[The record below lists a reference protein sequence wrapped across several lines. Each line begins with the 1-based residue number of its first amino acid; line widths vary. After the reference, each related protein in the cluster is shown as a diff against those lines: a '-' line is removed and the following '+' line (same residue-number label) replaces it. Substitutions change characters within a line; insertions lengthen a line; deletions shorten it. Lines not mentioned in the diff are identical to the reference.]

1 MGFGSCTQQ
10 SYVKEPPL
18 ISLLKCKRT
27 VDIEEMMV
35 GVLDVQISLVF
46 FYHFITS
53 TVWQNGGDRQH
64 AEPRLCSKVHLG
76 LLF

>member
-27 VDIEEMMV
+27 VDIEMMMV
-35 GVLDVQISLVF
+35 GVLDVQISLF
-46 FYHFITS
+46 FFTILLLL
-53 TVWQNGGDRQH
+53 VWQNGGDRQH